1 MKKLIKRILAQ
12 GCAIY
17 TVVITALYIIGY
29 IVGDGKW
36 IPSFRIMWI
45 VLGMSFVIAAA
56 ERLFDKRGANVF
68 TVAVHFAVCVTGFL
82 LIFML
87 GGQYYND
94 PSSILIGTVAFMALY
109 IVFTALRFALN
120 GKLKRVDAEEEYTP
134 AFDSKTKD

>member
-1 MKKLIKRILAQ
+1 MKKLIKKILAQ

-56 ERLFDKRGANVF
+56 ERLFDKRGPNIF

-87 GGQYYND
+87 GGKYYND
-94 PSSILIGTVAFMALY
+94 PSSILIALY